1 MKNVWIFSF
10 ECAGIV
16 KVGGLGEAV
25 YNITKHLANRGFN
38 VTLFMPSHGIHK
50 KPEARKRLNLQDSN
64 ITIKGSLKGNNFLP
78 YRSPFKY
85 KIGALN
91 GFLQGFKVTL
101 FYGLNKATSEIL
113 DDAMVYSANKIEDK
127 ALLLARGTSGYI
139 EHLKDTKQNFPDIIH
154 AHDYHAIPAAVS
166 GKQKLETYNHK
177 TAFVLTIHLLS
188 GKKVSWNYL
197 GENWCGIENK
207 LHPVYLSNRRTE
219 MFHREILKRAKL
231 KLESFGAIEAQM
243 LTSVSQN
250 YLQDEV
256 ICRIGLG
263 CEGKTAFHWNGCD
276 WDFNL
281 MLKETLTKFGDD
293 IRKLLGVTE
302 IQRYDLRKY
311 FLTKGIGNL
320 KPEEPILE
328 DGKIKETI
336 YSLKE
341 KPFIGDGK
349 IEPFSEDG
357 PMVLMTGR
365 LTEQKGVDIL
375 FKAVPNVLEKIPN
388 AKFILLLL
396 PLEEELNFISKS
408 AKLTSKYKRSVRI
421 IFGKATSIYSLA
433 HLASDIFVC
442 PSKWE
447 PFGIMALEA
456 MATGNPVVATKVG
469 GLKEIII
476 DISQDLEN
484 GTGILI
490 PKNDHEAL
498 ADAIS
503 SLLTASQISEIL
515 QKESRIQ
522 QEALKKS
529 ANSISN
535 ESLREAIFRQ
545 PSYGQ
550 KLRENAIR
558 RVEETF
564 RWSKVINMVIDAYE
578 KAADTMSFVV

>member
-10 ECAGIV
+10 ECAGTV

-25 YNITKHLANRGFN
+25 YNITKHLANRDFN

-50 KPEARKRLNLQDSN
+50 KPEARKRLNFQDSN

-85 KIGALN
+85 KIGALK

-113 DDAMVYSANKIEDK
+113 DDAIVYSANKVEDK

-154 AHDYHAIPAAVS
+154 AHDYHTIPAAVS
-166 GKQKLETYNHK
+166 AKQKLETYNHK

-207 LHPVYLSNRRTE
+207 LHPVYLYNRRTE
-219 MFHREILKRAKL
+219 MLHREILKKAKL

-250 YLQDEV
+250 YLQEEV
-256 ICRIGLG
+256 ISQIGLG
-263 CEGKTAFHWNGCD
+263 CEGKTTFHWDGCD
-276 WDFNL
+276 WDFDL
-281 MLKETLTKFGDD
+281 MLEETLTKFGDD
-293 IRKLLGVTE
+293 IRKLLEVTE

-311 FLTKGIGNL
+311 FLTKSIGNL
-320 KPEEPILE
+320 KPEEPIIE
-328 DGKIKETI
+328 DGKVKETI
-336 YSLKE
+336 HSLKE

-375 FKAVPNVLEKIPN
+375 FKAIPKVLEKIPN

-396 PLEEELNFISKS
+396 PLEEELNLISKS

-421 IFGKATSIYSLA
+421 IFGKATSIYPLA

-522 QEALKKS
+522 QEALKKI

-535 ESLREAIFRQ
+535 ENLREVIFRQ

-564 RWSKVINMVIDAYE
+564 RWSKVIDMVIDAYE
-578 KAADTMSFVV
+578 KAAEIANSF